1 MTLLDITGV
10 SKHFGGLVAL
20 NEITFSTEKGE
31 IIGLIGANGAGKT
44 TLFSVLSGYYSPERG
59 NVVFKGEDV
68 TGKKP
73 FQICRKGMVRTFQV
87 VRPLRNFTVLENV
100 MVGEMFGRGQR
111 STRKECRTRAREVLG
126 LVGLSGKE
134 NVSAGRLGIADHKR
148 LELAK
153 ALSTKPEVL
162 LLDEV
167 LAGLTPTET
176 EQAMEI
182 IKRAHREM
190 GLTIL
195 MVEHVMKAVMGLCQR
210 VIVLHYGAKIA
221 EGSPEEVTRDKH
233 VIKAYLGD
241 DSAIE

>member
-1 MTLLDITGV
+1 L
-10 SKHFGGLVAL
+10 AL
-20 NEITFSTEKGE
+20 NEISFSMEKGE
-31 IIGLIGANGAGKT
+31 ILGLIGANGAGKT

-59 NVVFKGEDV
+59 IVALKGEDV

-87 VRPLRNFTVLENV
+87 VRPLRNFTVLGNV
-100 MVGEMFGRGQR
+100 MVGETFGRGR
-111 STRKECRTRAREVLG
+111 HKTRKECRSQAREVLG

-134 NVSAGRLGIADHKR
+134 NALAGRLGIADHKR

-153 ALSTKPEVL
+153 ALSTQPEVL

-167 LAGLTPTET
+167 LSGLTPAET
-176 EQAMEI
+176 EEAMAI
-182 IKRAHREM
+182 IRRARQEM

-210 VIVLHYGAKIA
+210 VIVLHYGQKIA
-221 EGSPEEVTRDKH
+221 EGSPEEITRDKR